1 MSHMHESLR
10 LVNFTCHACMSYN
23 LNIVEH
29 VSLVCVLGYSGIQ
42 MASLSGHQD
51 VKVNLPNMRAW

>member
-1 MSHMHESLR
+1 
-10 LVNFTCHACMSYN
+10 MSYN

-51 VKVNLPNMRAW
+51 VKVNLPNMRAWW